1 MKESSQGQARA
12 SPSRQPGD
20 LPSPGIKS
28 PPGFA
33 LFSPTSSGQAT
44 PAPSNERA
52 RRMSTASNSSNMGP
66 GQLPATGRKASYG
79 LSEAL
84 EGRT

>member
-28 PPGFA
+28 PPGFT
-33 LFSPTSSGQAT
+33 LFSPTSSGHAT
-44 PAPSNERA
+44 PAPANEHT
-52 RRMSTASNSSNMGP
+52 RRMSSASNSSTMGP
-66 GQLPATGRKASYG
+66 GNLPATGRKASYG

-84 EGRT
+84 EGKT

>member
-20 LPSPGIKS
+20 LPSPGVKS
-28 PPGFA
+28 PGFT

-44 PAPSNERA
+44 PAPANERL
-52 RRMSTASNSSNMGP
+52 RRMSSASSTSTMGP
-66 GQLPATGRKASYG
+66 GNLPATGRKASYG

-84 EGRT
+84 EGKT